1 LTFPAAATLR
11 TNTAEASPVPKKS
24 TAMYHNA
31 KGRRKDIVRA
41 THRPTSEGRLM
52 TLTEYLFHRLRELGV
67 EHTFGIPG
75 DFVLPVY
82 AVQQEVGMP
91 TVVCAH
97 EPGVGFAAD
106 AYARFRGLGVA
117 LVTYGPGALN
127 TLNPVA
133 CAYAEQSPLL
143 VVSGGPEVALRRPDL
158 NLHHVIKDFESQL
171 RIYRE
176 VTVDAAILD
185 DAASA
190 SETIDRVLRNVVT
203 SKRPGYLEI
212 PRDRVRV
219 PVAEPPGPL
228 RVAPDARESEAAAE
242 AIDEAVGEIV
252 SMLQGASRPV
262 LYVGVGIRRHGL
274 TGTVVKLAE
283 RLGVPV
289 VTDLLGKAAFPESH
303 AQFAGVYLGALG
315 DPGVRSL
322 LDESDCVLGI
332 GVVATDLGT
341 GFWTQR
347 IHPKARVM
355 IDADRVEVRYHR
367 YDSLPIVDMVA
378 ALLERAP
385 HVGGRTPRA
394 FEAAR
399 VADSPEAMQESTAG
413 ERTGVLRVSQIIEV
427 LRRLDQ
433 SRYSFVTDVGD
444 SWFIGLELR
453 TDVFVAAGF
462 YSSMGFAV
470 PAALGAGLA
479 EPSRRPF
486 VIVGDGA
493 FQMTGTELATHVD
506 LGLRPIVLLLN
517 NGGYGMLEA
526 VDRPRRYFDRRGW
539 DYPGVARSLGAE
551 AERVNG
557 PEELTTALKRADAA
571 AGAYLIEAFTSRDD
585 LSPIMTRLRSHVHS
599 AFSIRTQG

>member
-1 LTFPAAATLR
+1 MRRANRLAA
-11 TNTAEASPVPKKS
+11 
-24 TAMYHNA
+24 
-31 KGRRKDIVRA
+31 
-41 THRPTSEGRLM
+41 SEGWLM
-52 TLTEYLFHRLRELGV
+52 KLTEYLFHRLRELGV
-67 EHTFGIPG
+67 GCTFGIPG

-82 AVQQEVGMP
+82 AVQEEVGMP

-158 NLHHVIKDFESQL
+158 NLHHVIKTYESQL
-171 RIYRE
+171 QIYRE

-185 DAASA
+185 DIASA
-190 SETIDRVLRNVVT
+190 PETIDRVLRNVVA

-212 PRDRVRV
+212 PRDRVAV
-219 PVAEPPGPL
+219 PVAEPAGPL
-228 RVAPDARESEAAAE
+228 LVRPDAQASEAIAG
-242 AIDEAVGEIV
+242 AIDEAVEEIL
-252 SMLQGASRPV
+252 SMLKAASRPA
-262 LYVGVGIRRHGL
+262 LYVGVGIRRHAL
-274 TGTVVKLAE
+274 TGSVVRLAE

-303 AQFAGVYLGALG
+303 PQFAGVYLGALG

-347 IHPKARVM
+347 IQPKSRVM
-355 IDADRVEVRYHR
+355 IDADGVRVRHHR
-367 YDSLPIVDMVA
+367 YDGLPIVEVVET
-378 ALLERAP
+378 LLQRSPQASRASSRP
-385 HVGGRTPRA
+385 VD
-394 FEAAR
+394 EARIREAS
-399 VADSPEAMQESTAG
+399 AGPEAMTAG
-413 ERTGVLRVSQIIEV
+413 ERTGLLRVSEVIDV
-427 LRRLDQ
+427 LRGLDQ
-433 SRYSFVTDVGD
+433 TRYSFVTDVGD

-453 TDVFVAAGF
+453 ADVFVAAGY

-526 VDRPRRYFDRRGW
+526 IDRPRRYFDRRGW
-539 DYPGVARSLGAE
+539 DYPALARSLGAE
-551 AERVNG
+551 AERIST
-557 PEELTTALKRADAA
+557 PQELSAALGRADAA
-571 AGAYLIEAFTSRDD
+571 SGAYLIEAFTARDD
-585 LSPIMTRLRSHVHS
+585 LSPVMARIRSHVHS
-599 AFSIRTQG
+599 AFRIHAAG

>member
-1 LTFPAAATLR
+1 MR
-11 TNTAEASPVPKKS
+11 
-24 TAMYHNA
+24 
-31 KGRRKDIVRA
+31 
-41 THRPTSEGRLM
+41 
-52 TLTEYLFHRLRELGV
+52 LTEYLFHRLRELGV
-67 EHTFGIPG
+67 GCTFGIPG

-82 AVQQEVGMP
+82 AVQEEVGMP

-143 VVSGGPEVALRRPDL
+143 VVSGGPEVVLRRPDL
-158 NLHHVIKDFESQL
+158 NLHHVIKTYESQL
-171 RIYRE
+171 QIYRE

-185 DAASA
+185 DASSA
-190 SETIDRVLRNVVT
+190 AETIDRVLRSVIAA
-203 SKRPGYLEI
+203 KRPGYLEI
-212 PRDRVRV
+212 PRDRVS
-219 PVAEPPGPL
+219 VA
-228 RVAPDARESEAAAE
+228 VAQPAGALLVRPDTPTSEALAG
-242 AIDEAVGEIV
+242 AIEEAVGEIAA
-252 SMLQGASRPV
+252 MLESASRPA

-274 TGTVVKLAE
+274 TEAVVRLAE

-303 AQFAGVYLGALG
+303 PMFAGVYLGALG
-315 DPGVRSL
+315 EPGVRSL

-347 IHPKARVM
+347 IHPKSRVM
-355 IDADRVEVRYHR
+355 IDAEGVQVRYHR
-367 YDSLPIVDMVA
+367 YDGLPIVDVVA
-378 ALLERAP
+378 ALLERTRA
-385 HVGGRTPRA
+385 VGDRPRA
-394 FEAAR
+394 AGDAPIPERAAE
-399 VADSPEAMQESTAG
+399 PEDPTGGSRA
-413 ERTGVLRVSQIIEV
+413 GVLRVAEVIDV

-433 SRYSFVTDVGD
+433 SRFSFVTDVGD

-453 TDVFVAAGF
+453 ADVFVAAGY

-470 PAALGAGLA
+470 PAALGAGVA

-506 LGLRPIVLLLN
+506 LGLRTIVLLLN

-526 VDRPRRYFDRRGW
+526 IDRPRRYFERRSW
-539 DYPGVARSLGAE
+539 DYTAMARSMGAE
-551 AERVNG
+551 AERVSSAD
-557 PEELTTALKRADAA
+557 ELAAALGRAEAA
-571 AGAYLIEAFTSRDD
+571 AGAYLIEAFTARDD
-585 LSPIMTRLRSHVHS
+585 LSPVMARIRSHVHS
-599 AFSIRTQG
+599 AFRIQTAG